1 MEEDV
6 YYKNNPT
13 IEGKKRLNMAYSL
26 LKEPQIIETMKET
39 GAHFFHG
46 TNANA
51 LPYIL
56 KYGIN
61 SVDTSLENNITVN
74 TGETWSRIQGKRNFV
89 SITDC
94 LNDALHYANME
105 PNGNIDNMLNFGVML
120 GISLE
125 NMEGIETMS
134 VKSDLPEI
142 AVAGNVP
149 VNYIKFVA
157 VPQDKVEFVR
167 KMIGTKNIEV
177 ISMDMQDK
185 FYDTNFKDKFD
196 ILERGET
203 EKSGQAYPT
212 YSKEDVAPVAKNR
225 KISKIKEMFEN
236 LKTKIY
242 SKGKETKERG

>member
-1 MEEDV
+1 M

-26 LKEPQIIETMKET
+26 LREPQIIETIQKT
-39 GAHFFHG
+39 GGHFFHG

-61 SVDTSLENNITVN
+61 SVDTSLENNISVN

-94 LNDALHYANME
+94 LNDALRYANME
-105 PNGNIDNMLNFGVML
+105 PNGNIDNMLNFGVVL
-120 GISLE
+120 GITLE
-125 NMEGIETMS
+125 NMEGIETMP

-142 AVAGNVP
+142 AIAGNVP
-149 VNYIKFVA
+149 VNHIKFLA

-167 KMIGTKNIEV
+167 KMIGSKSIAV
-177 ISMDMQDK
+177 ISMDMKDK
-185 FYDTNFKDKFD
+185 FYDTNFQDKFN

-203 EKSGQAYPT
+203 GETEKTEQAYPT
-212 YSKEDVAPVAKNR
+212 YAKDDVMPVIKNR
-225 KISKIKEMFEN
+225 KTSKIKEMFEN
-236 LKTKIY
+236 FKKRIC